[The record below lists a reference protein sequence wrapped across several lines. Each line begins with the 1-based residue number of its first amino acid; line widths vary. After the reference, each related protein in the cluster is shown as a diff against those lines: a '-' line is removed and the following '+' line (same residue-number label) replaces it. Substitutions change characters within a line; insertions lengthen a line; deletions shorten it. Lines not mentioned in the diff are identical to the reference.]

1 MYFKYL
7 HKSGGWRAIISLL
20 LFISIPAFVFSQTFT
35 AKLISA
41 DGESW
46 GQTSHTEKTSKGN
59 TVYIGEKEPSTFNT
73 TAYPYIK
80 ARLAYLSNDKMGS
93 CSIRSIQRTTFAD
106 GSNITSDPSKYYR
119 KTCLSE
125 SYDKDW
131 LDWSSD
137 AAKTAAININT
148 TYPAIVYAYSVAD
161 GDIYDVFFYVSD
173 DSDPFV
179 EGTCKKLF
187 KVGPDEYEGKYEDLS
202 GLAHWYF
209 EDVSNLEEM
218 FSQCGS
224 LKKVGLSGDF
234 SLVSS
239 LKNMFYNC
247 ASIEEIEINGD
258 FGEKL
263 TSLEGVFTNC
273 TNLKSITLGGE
284 FKNVTNINSLFKN
297 CTSLEEMSIN
307 GFFSTKLTQAAN
319 VFEGCE
325 LLESISIHKTGET
338 SEAKA
343 QLQGDFSKV
352 MNIANSFKNC
362 TSLKNVEI
370 AGDFSSLTSLASLFS
385 TGNANLETATIKGDF
400 PNLTTT
406 NSMFR
411 NCPALTSVKFEN
423 TSETT
428 ALTNMQYMFG
438 ACPLLKSFSM
448 NGKDADAMMKG
459 DFSKATT
466 LQDLFNGSTGLE
478 DIEIKGDLSSLTNIT
493 SLLAGNTA
501 LKTALFDGEFSALPK
516 LETLFSGK
524 TNLTN
529 ATLKGDF
536 SSVGS
541 LKDLFLN
548 CSSLT
553 SATLDANFTS
563 LTNLQSTF
571 NGCSAL
577 PTVTLKGD
585 FSNVSTTQSMFN
597 NCKSLTSATLD
608 GDFGAALTSM
618 RYMFG
623 ACELLESVSFT
634 SEGDD
639 ADVSVKG
646 DFSGVTTMQDLF
658 NGGCSNLKNVTLAEN
673 FSSLTN
679 IGSLFANCTALK
691 TVNIDGTFSSLTSL
705 ASLLSGKTNLETATI
720 KGDFSALTNVNSLFN
735 GCSALTSAD
744 IDFEKD
750 ALTNMASMFKNCSA
764 ITFATIGDGDE
775 ADVTVKGD
783 FSKVTTLQDLFN
795 GCSILE
801 DVKIKE
807 DFPLLTNIGSLF
819 TNCPALKTVDIDG
832 TFSSLTSLA
841 SLFSGK
847 KNLEKVLI
855 NGSFDELTTM
865 QETFKD
871 CDKITTIL
879 FNTDGDADVKITGT
893 FPKLETMNGMFRD
906 CDKLYTASLEI
917 PESVT
922 TLNNLFKSSKLTSAN
937 VSNVGN
943 VTTMESMF
951 CACSNLTDVSL
962 SGDFSNVETTKEMFN
977 NATKV
982 SNITLSGVS
991 DTDTADFSS
1000 LVNVNQMFN
1009 NWTAAKDDVLADFM
1023 GQIIV
1028 DTLNLLGGFN
1038 NNYKINNNSSF
1049 TAGLAVKTANG
1060 MVYNVTSSDRNPSG
1074 KYLVFNSEATLL
1086 PIELSYFTLSQ
1097 DGKDLFFEWETATET
1112 NNDYFTIEQSIDGV
1126 SFHEVARIAGA
1137 GTSSTSNYYEYSML
1151 ATFSGLMYFRL
1162 KQTDYNGD
1170 YSYSDVQTIFVGDNE
1185 YVILYPTIAT
1195 DFITIEGDYESVK
1208 FIDMQGKIQHPT
1220 RMQGNSYPIAALPQG
1235 MHYAIISLKNGEI
1248 VTRQFFKK

>member
-1 MYFKYL
+1 MKIRYL
-7 HKSGGWRAIISLL
+7 HNTGGGWKTIIST
-20 LFISIPAFVFSQTFT
+20 LFCLSFSSFVFSQTFT
-35 AKLISA
+35 AKLLSA
-41 DGESW
+41 NGESW

-59 TVYIGEKEPSTFNT
+59 TVYIGDIAAATFNT
-73 TAYPYIK
+73 TACPYIK
-80 ARLAYLSNDKMGS
+80 ARLAYLSDDNMGS
-93 CSIRSIQRTTFAD
+93 CSIRSIQRTTFEE
-106 GSNITSDPSKYYR
+106 GSAITSDPSNYFR
-119 KTCLSE
+119 RTCLSE
-125 SYDKDW
+125 SYNKDW

-137 AAKTAAININT
+137 AAKTAAVNINT
-148 TYPAIVYAYSVAD
+148 TYPEIVYAYSVAD

-247 ASIEEIEINGD
+247 SSIEEIEINGD

-263 TSLEGVFTNC
+263 TSLQGVFENC
-273 TNLKSITLGGE
+273 TNLKSITLGGD
-284 FKNVTNINSLFKN
+284 FKNVTNISSLFKN

-307 GFFSTKLTQAAN
+307 GNFSTKLTQAAS
-319 VFEGCE
+319 VFEGCKS
-325 LLESISIHKTGET
+325 LESVSIHKVGNT
-338 SEAKA
+338 SSAKA

-352 MNIANSFKNC
+352 TNISNMFKDC
-362 TSLKNVEI
+362 TILKDVEI
-370 AGDFSSLTSLASLFS
+370 AADFSSLTSIASLLS
-385 TGNANLETATIKGDF
+385 SRTNLEKAVINGKF
-400 PNLTTT
+400 PTLTNVSSLFNGCTKLSSVDVNFET
-406 NSMFR
+406 DALTSMSSMFR
-411 NCPALTSVKFEN
+411 NCAS
-423 TSETT
+423 
-428 ALTNMQYMFG
+428 
-438 ACPLLKSFSM
+438 
-448 NGKDADAMMKG
+448 
-459 DFSKATT
+459 
-466 LQDLFNGSTGLE
+466 
-478 DIEIKGDLSSLTNIT
+478 IT
-493 SLLAGNTA
+493 S
-501 LKTALFDGEFSALPK
+501 
-516 LETLFSGK
+516 
-524 TNLTN
+524 
-529 ATLKGDF
+529 
-536 SSVGS
+536 
-541 LKDLFLN
+541 
-548 CSSLT
+548 
-553 SATLDANFTS
+553 
-563 LTNLQSTF
+563 
-571 NGCSAL
+571 
-577 PTVTLKGD
+577 
-585 FSNVSTTQSMFN
+585 
-597 NCKSLTSATLD
+597 
-608 GDFGAALTSM
+608 
-618 RYMFG
+618 
-623 ACELLESVSFT
+623 
-634 SEGDD
+634 
-639 ADVSVKG
+639 
-646 DFSGVTTMQDLF
+646 
-658 NGGCSNLKNVTLAEN
+658 
-673 FSSLTN
+673 
-679 IGSLFANCTALK
+679 
-691 TVNIDGTFSSLTSL
+691 
-705 ASLLSGKTNLETATI
+705 
-720 KGDFSALTNVNSLFN
+720 
-735 GCSALTSAD
+735 
-744 IDFEKD
+744 
-750 ALTNMASMFKNCSA
+750 
-764 ITFATIGDGDE
+764 ATIGDGDE

-937 VSNVGN
+937 VSNVAN

-951 CACSNLTDVSL
+951 SACSNLTDVSL
-962 SGDFSNVETTKEMFN
+962 AGDFSNVTTIKELFN

-982 SNITLSGVS
+982 ANVS
-991 DTDTADFSS
+991 LNDGDADFSS
-1000 LVNVNQMFN
+1000 LNNV
-1009 NWTAAKDDVLADFM
+1009 
-1023 GQIIV
+1023 
-1028 DTLNLLGGFN
+1028 
-1038 NNYKINNNSSF
+1038 
-1049 TAGLAVKTANG
+1049 NG
-1060 MVYNVTSSDRNPSG
+1060 MVNNWNISKYDVFASIFSQMNINTENLPGAKNDNHKISNKGWTGKTVMTKNLAEYDVTNG
-1074 KYLVFNSEATLL
+1074 YLATLL
-1086 PIELSYFTLSQ
+1086 PIELSYFSITQNDESIN
-1097 DGKDLFFEWETATET
+1097 FEWETATET
-1112 NNDYFTIEQSIDGV
+1112 NNDFFTVEQSFDGI
-1126 SFHEVARIAGA
+1126 SFHEVAQIAGA
-1137 GTSSTSNYYEYSML
+1137 GTSSTSNFYEYTIP

-1195 DFITIEGDYESVK
+1195 DFITIEGNYESVK

-1220 RMQGNSYPIAALPQG
+1220 RMQGNTYPIAALPQG

-1248 VTRQFFKK
+1248 VTRQFFRK

>member
-325 LLESISIHKTGET
+325 SLESISIHKTGET

-720 KGDFSALTNVNSLFN
+720 KGDFSALTNASSLFN
-735 GCSALTSAD
+735 GCSALTSAE
-744 IDFEKD
+744 INFEED
-750 ALTNMASMFKNCSA
+750 ALTTLAYMFKNCTALS
-764 ITFATIGDGDE
+764 
-775 ADVTVKGD
+775 DVVLSGD
-783 FSKVTTLQDLFN
+783 FSKVTTIKELFN
-795 GCSILE
+795 SATNVSSVALNNG
-801 DVKIKE
+801 DA
-807 DFPLLTNIGSLF
+807 DF
-819 TNCPALKTVDIDG
+819 
-832 TFSSLTSLA
+832 TSLA
-841 SLFSGK
+841 SVENMVNNWDISKFDLFASIFSQMKINSEKLPGAK
-847 KNLEKVLI
+847 NGNHKITSKTNWTDKTVTTKNLAE
-855 NGSFDELTTM
+855 
-865 QETFKD
+865 
-871 CDKITTIL
+871 
-879 FNTDGDADVKITGT
+879 
-893 FPKLETMNGMFRD
+893 
-906 CDKLYTASLEI
+906 Y
-917 PESVT
+917 
-922 TLNNLFKSSKLTSAN
+922 
-937 VSNVGN
+937 
-943 VTTMESMF
+943 
-951 CACSNLTDVSL
+951 
-962 SGDFSNVETTKEMFN
+962 
-977 NATKV
+977 
-982 SNITLSGVS
+982 GVS
-991 DTDTADFSS
+991 GGY
-1000 LVNVNQMFN
+1000 
-1009 NWTAAKDDVLADFM
+1009 LATF
-1023 GQIIV
+1023 
-1028 DTLNLLGGFN
+1028 
-1038 NNYKINNNSSF
+1038 
-1049 TAGLAVKTANG
+1049 
-1060 MVYNVTSSDRNPSG
+1060 
-1074 KYLVFNSEATLL
+1074 L
-1086 PIELSYFTLSQ
+1086 PIELSYFTVSQ
-1097 DGKDLFFEWETATET
+1097 DGEMILFEWETATET

-1126 SFHEVARIAGA
+1126 SFYEIAWIAGA
-1137 GTSSTSNYYEYSML
+1137 GTSSTSNFYEYSIST
-1151 ATFSGLMYFRL
+1151 TFSGFMYFRL

-1170 YSYSDVQTIFVGDNE
+1170 YSYSNIQAINVGNSE
-1185 YVILYPTIAT
+1185 YIRLYPTIAT

-1208 FIDMQGKIQHPT
+1208 FSDAQGKIHHAT
-1220 RMQGNSYPIAALPQG
+1220 RMDGNRYPLSQLPRG
-1235 MHYAIISLKNGEI
+1235 FHFAIISMKNGEI
-1248 VTRQFFKK
+1248 VTQKFLKN

>member
-1 MYFKYL
+1 MKIRYL
-7 HKSGGWRAIISLL
+7 HNTGGWKTIIST
-20 LFISIPAFVFSQTFT
+20 LFCLSFSSFVFSQTFT
-35 AKLISA
+35 AKLLSA
-41 DGESW
+41 NGESW

-59 TVYIGEKEPSTFNT
+59 TVYIGDIAAATFNT
-73 TAYPYIK
+73 TAHPYIK
-80 ARLAYLSNDKMGS
+80 ARLAYLSDDNMGS
-93 CSIRSIQRTTFAD
+93 CSIRSIQRTTFEE
-106 GSNITSDPSKYYR
+106 GSAITSDPSNYFR
-119 KTCLSE
+119 RTCLSE
-125 SYDKDW
+125 SYNKDW

-137 AAKTAAININT
+137 AAKTAAVNINT
-148 TYPAIVYAYSVAD
+148 TYPEIVYAYSVAD

-247 ASIEEIEINGD
+247 SSIEEIEINGD

-263 TSLEGVFTNC
+263 TSLQGVFENC
-273 TNLKSITLGGE
+273 TNLKSITLGGD
-284 FKNVTNINSLFKN
+284 FKNVTNISSLFKN

-307 GFFSTKLTQAAN
+307 GNFSTKLTQAAS

-325 LLESISIHKTGET
+325 SLESVSIHKAGEI

-352 MNIANSFKNC
+352 TNISNMFKDC
-362 TSLKNVEI
+362 TILKDVEI
-370 AGDFSSLTSLASLFS
+370 AADFSSLTS
-385 TGNANLETATIKGDF
+385 I
-400 PNLTTT
+400 
-406 NSMFR
+406 
-411 NCPALTSVKFEN
+411 
-423 TSETT
+423 
-428 ALTNMQYMFG
+428 
-438 ACPLLKSFSM
+438 
-448 NGKDADAMMKG
+448 
-459 DFSKATT
+459 
-466 LQDLFNGSTGLE
+466 
-478 DIEIKGDLSSLTNIT
+478 
-493 SLLAGNTA
+493 
-501 LKTALFDGEFSALPK
+501 
-516 LETLFSGK
+516 
-524 TNLTN
+524 
-529 ATLKGDF
+529 
-536 SSVGS
+536 
-541 LKDLFLN
+541 
-548 CSSLT
+548 
-553 SATLDANFTS
+553 
-563 LTNLQSTF
+563 
-571 NGCSAL
+571 
-577 PTVTLKGD
+577 
-585 FSNVSTTQSMFN
+585 
-597 NCKSLTSATLD
+597 
-608 GDFGAALTSM
+608 
-618 RYMFG
+618 
-623 ACELLESVSFT
+623 
-634 SEGDD
+634 
-639 ADVSVKG
+639 
-646 DFSGVTTMQDLF
+646 
-658 NGGCSNLKNVTLAEN
+658 
-673 FSSLTN
+673 
-679 IGSLFANCTALK
+679 
-691 TVNIDGTFSSLTSL
+691 
-705 ASLLSGKTNLETATI
+705 ASLLSSRTNLEKAVINGKFPT
-720 KGDFSALTNVNSLFN
+720 LTNVSSLFN
-735 GCSALTSAD
+735 GCTKLSSVD
-744 IDFEKD
+744 VNFETD
-750 ALTNMASMFKNCSA
+750 ALTNMSSMFKNCAS
-764 ITFATIGDGDE
+764 ITSATIGDGDE

-1170 YSYSDVQTIFVGDNE
+1170 YSYSNIQAINVGNSE
-1185 YVILYPTIAT
+1185 YIRLYPTIAT

-1208 FIDMQGKIQHPT
+1208 FSDAQGKIHHPT
-1220 RMQGNSYPIAALPQG
+1220 RMNGNSYPIAALPQG

-1248 VTRQFFKK
+1248 VTRQFFRK

>member
-325 LLESISIHKTGET
+325 SLESISIHKTGET

-411 NCPALTSVKFEN
+411 NCLALTSVKFEN

-720 KGDFSALTNVNSLFN
+720 KGDFSALTNASSLFN
-735 GCSALTSAD
+735 GCSALTSAE
-744 IDFEKD
+744 INFEKD
-750 ALTNMASMFKNCSA
+750 ALTNMSNMFKNCSA
-764 ITFATIGDGDE
+764 ITSATVGDGAD

-783 FSKVTTLQDLFN
+783 FSEISTIDNLFN
-795 GCSILE
+795 GCSVLE
-801 DVKIKE
+801 DVEIKE

-819 TNCPALKTVDIDG
+819 ANCTALKTVDIDG

-841 SLFSGK
+841 SLLSGK
-847 KNLEKVLI
+847 TNLETATIKGNFASLEKV
-855 NGSFDELTTM
+855 NS
-865 QETFKD
+865 
-871 CDKITTIL
+871 L
-879 FNTDGDADVKITGT
+879 FENCSA
-893 FPKLETMNGMFRD
+893 
-906 CDKLYTASLEI
+906 
-917 PESVT
+917 
-922 TLNNLFKSSKLTSAN
+922 LTSADIDFEEDAL
-937 VSNVGN
+937 
-943 VTTMESMF
+943 TTLAYMF
-951 CACSNLTDVSL
+951 KNCTALSDVVL
-962 SGDFSNVETTKEMFN
+962 SGDFSKVTTIKELFNSATNVSSVALNNGDADFTSLASVENMVNNWDISKFDLFASIFSQMKINSEKLPGAKNGNHKITSKTNWTDKTVTTKNLAEY
-977 NATKV
+977 
-982 SNITLSGVS
+982 GVS
-991 DTDTADFSS
+991 GGY
-1000 LVNVNQMFN
+1000 
-1009 NWTAAKDDVLADFM
+1009 LATF
-1023 GQIIV
+1023 
-1028 DTLNLLGGFN
+1028 
-1038 NNYKINNNSSF
+1038 
-1049 TAGLAVKTANG
+1049 
-1060 MVYNVTSSDRNPSG
+1060 
-1074 KYLVFNSEATLL
+1074 L

-1126 SFHEVARIAGA
+1126 SFYEIAWIAGA
-1137 GTSSTSNYYEYSML
+1137 GTSSTSNFYEYSIST
-1151 ATFSGLMYFRL
+1151 TFSGFMYFRL

-1170 YSYSDVQTIFVGDNE
+1170 YSYSNIQAINVGNSE
-1185 YVILYPTIAT
+1185 YIRLYPTIAT

-1208 FIDMQGKIQHPT
+1208 FSDAQGKIHHPT
-1220 RMQGNSYPIAALPQG
+1220 RMHGNSYPIAALPQG

-1248 VTRQFFKK
+1248 VTQKFLKN